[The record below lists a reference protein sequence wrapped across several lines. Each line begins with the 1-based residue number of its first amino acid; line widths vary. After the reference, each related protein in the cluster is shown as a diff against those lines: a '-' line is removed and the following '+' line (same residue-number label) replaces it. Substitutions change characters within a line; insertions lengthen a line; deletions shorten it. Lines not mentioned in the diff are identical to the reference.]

1 MNTPKNQHRIGFPL
15 IALNQSWKVVGY
27 LNGKATRKT
36 KLKFSDF
43 SSVQFIGQSG
53 DYYHAIGDSNIVLIL
68 TIIINK

>member
-1 MNTPKNQHRIGFPL
+1 MKKPINQHKIGFPA
-15 IALNQSWKVVGY
+15 IANNQRWKVVGY
-27 LNGKATRKT
+27 LNGKATNKT
-36 KLKFSDF
+36 KLKFCDF